1 MAASGVMRL
10 RRRVGISD
18 RFLLTSPPKRWRA
31 ACASAVRKK
40 KRWRDLIQHSC
51 FFFLLFVLLTC
62 DSLTHHLPG
71 LVGL

>member
-40 KRWRDLIQHSC
+40 KKDGVI
-51 FFFLLFVLLTC
+51 
-62 DSLTHHLPG
+62 
-71 LVGL
+71 